1 MAARPAPWKTWRWNC
16 RSPANACGRS
26 RWKPCACCG
35 RRCGGAAS
43 PKTSC
48 FDVRSRGAGAP
59 GGGAAMIDWPRIDTV
74 FLDMDGT
81 LLDLYFDN
89 HFWLEHM
96 PRRYA
101 EFHGLA
107 PEVARAH
114 LTAHYARHSG
124 TLNWYCLD
132 FWSSELA
139 LDIMQLK
146 EEVAHLIAVRPDVPA
161 FLQAVR
167 ASGRRVVM
175 VTNAHPRSLDL
186 KMRENSI
193 DAYFDALISSH
204 QVGLPKEHPDFW
216 QGLQAIEP
224 FDKAR
229 TLFVDDSLPGL
240 ESARAHGS

>member
-1 MAARPAPWKTWRWNC
+1 VIDW
-16 RSPANACGRS
+16 S
-26 RWKPCACCG
+26 R
-35 RRCGGAAS
+35 
-43 PKTSC
+43 
-48 FDVRSRGAGAP
+48 VRS
-59 GGGAAMIDWPRIDTV
+59 V

-81 LLDLYFDN
+81 LLDLHFDN

-101 EFHGLA
+101 EYHGLA
-107 PEVARAH
+107 PEVARAN

-139 LDIMQLK
+139 LDIVQLK
-146 EEVAHLIAVRPDVPA
+146 QEVAHLIAVRPDVPA

-167 ASGRRVVM
+167 ASGRRMVM
-175 VTNAHPRSLDL
+175 VTNAHPKSLGL
-186 KMRENSI
+186 KMRETGI

-216 QGLQAIEP
+216 QALQTIEP
-224 FDKAR
+224 FEPAH
-229 TLFVDDSLPGL
+229 TLFVDDSLPVL
-240 ESARAHGS
+240 NSARAYGIAQLLAVCNPDSRQPHKDCGDFPAISSFTQVMPDGP

>member
-1 MAARPAPWKTWRWNC
+1 
-16 RSPANACGRS
+16 
-26 RWKPCACCG
+26 
-35 RRCGGAAS
+35 
-43 PKTSC
+43 
-48 FDVRSRGAGAP
+48 
-59 GGGAAMIDWPRIDTV
+59 MIDIDWSRIDTV

-89 HFWLEHM
+89 HFWREHM

-101 EFHGLA
+101 EYHGLDEA
-107 PEVARAH
+107 VARAH
-114 LTAHYARHSG
+114 LDQHYERHAG

-139 LDIMQLK
+139 LDIVQLK

-167 ASGRRVVM
+167 ASGRRIVM
-175 VTNAHPRSLDL
+175 VTNAHPKSLGL
-186 KMRENSI
+186 KMRETRI

-224 FDKAR
+224 FDKTR
-229 TLFVDDSLPGL
+229 TLFVDDSLPVL
-240 ESARAHGS
+240 KSAQAYGIAHLLAVCNPDSRQPHKDCGEFEAITSFEQVMPGI